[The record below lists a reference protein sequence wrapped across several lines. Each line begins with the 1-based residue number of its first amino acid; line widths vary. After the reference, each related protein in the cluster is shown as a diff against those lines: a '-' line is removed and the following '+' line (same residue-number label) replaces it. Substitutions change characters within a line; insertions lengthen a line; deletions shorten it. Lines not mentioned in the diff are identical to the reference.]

1 MPLLAGS
8 TPAASVAVQNRKER
22 TMTGAM
28 SDPKN
33 VIELQTWW
41 LGELKTITERLIRE
55 EEKRQERVKKKTFAV
70 LEEYRTKDDILDA
83 YGFGCITEARKDKL
97 MDMWDRREKELYDSP
112 MYQAKRDL
120 VSDLYRTAREIV
132 EEKRRLMDAQK

>member
-22 TMTGAM
+22 NMTGAM

-55 EEKRQERVKKKTFAV
+55 EEKRR
-70 LEEYRTKDDILDA
+70 
-83 YGFGCITEARKDKL
+83 L
-97 MDMWDRREKELYDSP
+97 MDMKAE
-112 MYQAKRDL
+112 
-120 VSDLYRTAREIV
+120 
-132 EEKRRLMDAQK
+132 

>member
-1 MPLLAGS
+1 MI
-8 TPAASVAVQNRKER
+8 
-22 TMTGAM
+22 

-33 VIELQTWW
+33 VIDLQTWW
-41 LGELKTITERLIRE
+41 LGELKAITEKLIHG
-55 EEKRQERVKKKTFAV
+55 EEKRQERAKKKTFAV

-112 MYQAKRDL
+112 MYKAKRDL
-120 VSDLYRTAREIV
+120 VSDFYRAAREIV
-132 EEKRRLMDAQK
+132 EEQRRLMDKKAE

>member
-1 MPLLAGS
+1 
-8 TPAASVAVQNRKER
+8 
-22 TMTGAM
+22 MTGAM

-55 EEKRQERVKKKTFAV
+55 EEKRQERVKKKTFAA
-70 LEEYRTKDDILDA
+70 LLEYRTKDDILDA

-120 VSDLYRTAREIV
+120 VSDFYRAAREIV
-132 EEKRRLMDAQK
+132 EEQRRLMDKKAE

>member
-1 MPLLAGS
+1 
-8 TPAASVAVQNRKER
+8 
-22 TMTGAM
+22 MTGLI

-41 LGELKTITERLIRE
+41 LGELKTITERLILD
-55 EEKRQERVKKKTFAV
+55 EEKRQERAKKKTFAA
-70 LEEYRTKDDILDA
+70 LEEYRSKDDILDA

-97 MDMWDRREKELYDSP
+97 IDMWDRREKELYDSP

-120 VSDLYRTAREIV
+120 LSDFYRAAREIV
-132 EEKRRLMDAQK
+132 EEQRRLMDKKAE

>member
-1 MPLLAGS
+1 
-8 TPAASVAVQNRKER
+8 
-22 TMTGAM
+22 
-28 SDPKN
+28 
-33 VIELQTWW
+33 
-41 LGELKTITERLIRE
+41 
-55 EEKRQERVKKKTFAV
+55 
-70 LEEYRTKDDILDA
+70 
-83 YGFGCITEARKDKL
+83 